1 LDPAGSN
8 LVKKPLSGNSVMKN
22 VGTES
27 QLQDDCKAPGVTG
40 RLPNVIP
47 ARYAEPE
54 TSTAIVVGVVRA
66 SVKYVE

>member
-1 LDPAGSN
+1 
-8 LVKKPLSGNSVMKN
+8 MKN